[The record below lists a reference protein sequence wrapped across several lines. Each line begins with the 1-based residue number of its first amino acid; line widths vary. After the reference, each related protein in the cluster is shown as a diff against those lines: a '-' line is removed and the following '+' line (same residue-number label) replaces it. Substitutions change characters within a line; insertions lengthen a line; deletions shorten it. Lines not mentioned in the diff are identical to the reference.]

1 MTQTDHPLSARDI
14 FSTPTGRAGRNLRQP
29 AGGAAAGRR
38 GFLAA
43 AVGATTLC
51 AFPMV
56 ARAITH
62 GAPSARDLAMDHTH
76 TREKIELTYAIGK
89 RYVPQALADL
99 DHFLRDHYSGLAGHM
114 DPGLYDIMHALVVSL
129 RARSPYQIIS
139 GYRAPQTNERLRT
152 TRGGGV
158 AKRSLHMDGKA
169 VDLRIPGVPLK
180 ELRDAALDLKLGGV
194 GYYPGSNFVH
204 VDTGRVRFWRG

>member
-1 MTQTDHPLSARDI
+1 M
-14 FSTPTGRAGRNLRQP
+14 
-29 AGGAAAGRR
+29 GRR

-43 AVGATTLC
+43 AAGAVTLC

-56 ARAITH
+56 ARATFH
-62 GAPSARDLAMDHTH
+62 GAGGARELAMDHTH
-76 TREKIELTYAIGK
+76 TREQIELTYAIGR
-89 RYVPQALADL
+89 RYVPRALADL
-99 DHFLRDHYSGLAGHM
+99 DHFLRDHYSGLVGHM
-114 DPGLYDIMHALVVSL
+114 DPGLYDIMHALRVSL
-129 RARSPYQIIS
+129 KARSPYQIIS
-139 GYRAPQTNERLRT
+139 GYRAPHTNERLRT

-180 ELRDAALDLKLGGV
+180 ELRDAALDLKRGGV

-204 VDTGRVRFWRG
+204 VDTGGVRSWRG